1 MLYTITPCTTR
12 ARQCAISDI
21 CGTITKLIGTT
32 TLQRVIELRSRLG
45 LDKLYDN
52 NSIMEIMRIS
62 IAIGKLQ

>member
-1 MLYTITPCTTR
+1 MITSMFFCDSSLDFTITSIT
-12 ARQCAISDI
+12 II
-21 CGTITKLIGTT
+21 TITTNRK
-32 TLQRVIELRSRLG
+32 LRSRLG